1 MSTNMDGSE
10 KQEIYKEYTFN
21 VYAFDV
27 ESDGGDG
34 DDYVENDSGPEENV
48 CSKLS
53 SNEFSDNWSS

>member
-1 MSTNMDGSE
+1 MDGSE

-21 VYAFDV
+21 VHAFDV

-53 SNEFSDNWSS
+53 SNEFSDN

>member
-21 VYAFDV
+21 VHAFDV
-27 ESDGGDG
+27 ES
-34 DDYVENDSGPEENV
+34 DSGPEENV

-53 SNEFSDNWSS
+53 SNEFSDN